1 MDNIQI
7 AGWSGVYEILLILL
21 VVILIFNGLLRNKV
35 LSKINDN
42 LDQSKSSKNNKK
54 PSKSKKVEG
63 EYVDYEVVD
72 EG

>member
-42 LDQSKSSKNNKK
+42 LDQSKSSKNSKK
-54 PSKSKKVEG
+54 PSKSKKIEG
-63 EYVDYEVVD
+63 EYVDYEIVD

>member
-1 MDNIQI
+1 LDNIQI